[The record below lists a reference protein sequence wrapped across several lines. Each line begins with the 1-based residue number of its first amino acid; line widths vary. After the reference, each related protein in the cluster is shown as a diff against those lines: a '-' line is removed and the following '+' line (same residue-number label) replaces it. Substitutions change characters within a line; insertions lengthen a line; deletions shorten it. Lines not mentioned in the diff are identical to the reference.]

1 MVHIVLFFFK
11 SGSRAEF
18 KATLSVFSLFSDDT
32 TTTATTDDVDDR
44 RRDAGHG
51 FVFVFV
57 FFVVVRSTAKDARA
71 TGERAGTRE

>member
-1 MVHIVLFFFK
+1 VD
-11 SGSRAEF
+11 SEF

-51 FVFVFV
+51 FVFVFFF
-57 FFVVVRSTAKDARA
+57 FFVVRSIAKDART
-71 TGERAGTRE
+71 TGERTGTRE

>member
-1 MVHIVLFFFK
+1 VD
-11 SGSRAEF
+11 SEF

-51 FVFVFV
+51 FVFVF
-57 FFVVVRSTAKDARA
+57 FVVVRSIAKDART
-71 TGERAGTRE
+71 TGERTGTRE